1 MQDRPTI
8 DELLRGL
15 ELLLDEQ
22 FIPQLEG
29 AHRYNSRVASNAV
42 KIIRR
47 ELASEERQID
57 AEWRGLDGL
66 LGPAERPR
74 ALSATKQAL
83 RDRNA
88 ELVERI
94 RAGDADGGEFG
105 QRVRPHVREMVRAKL
120 EVNDP
125 GWLAGEAGR

>member
-1 MQDRPTI
+1 MQDRPTV

-22 FIPQLEG
+22 FIPQLDG
-29 AHRYNSRVASNAV
+29 AHRYNSRVALNAV

-47 ELASEERQID
+47 ELRLEESQFD
-57 AEWRGLDGL
+57 AEWRGLDAL
-66 LGPAERPR
+66 LGRAERP
-74 ALSATKQAL
+74 AGLSETKQAL
-83 RDRNA
+83 QERNA

-105 QRVRPHVREMVRAKL
+105 ARVRAHVRETVRAKL

-125 GWLAGEAGR
+125 GWLGLEVRG

>member
-1 MQDRPTI
+1 MQDRPTV

-29 AHRYNSRVASNAV
+29 AHRYNSRVALNAV
-42 KIIRR
+42 RIIRR
-47 ELASEERQID
+47 ELQNEERQID
-57 AEWRGLDGL
+57 AEWRGLDVV
-66 LGPAERPR
+66 LGPAQRPPT
-74 ALSATKQAL
+74 LSEIKQAL
-83 RDRNA
+83 RDRNE

-94 RAGDADGGEFG
+94 RAGDADGEQFG
-105 QRVRPHVREMVRAKL
+105 ALVRAHARDSVRAKL

-125 GWLAGEAGR
+125 GWLGR

>member
-47 ELASEERQID
+47 ELRLEESQID
-57 AEWRGLDGL
+57 AEWRGLDGV
-66 LGPAERPR
+66 LGPAERPA
-74 ALSATKQAL
+74 ALSETKRVL
-83 RDRNA
+83 RDRN
-88 ELVERI
+88 EQLVERI

-105 QRVRPHVREMVRAKL
+105 ERVRAHVRDTVRAKL

-125 GWLAGEAGR
+125 GWLEGEAGR

>member
-1 MQDRPTI
+1 
-8 DELLRGL
+8 LLRGL

-47 ELASEERQID
+47 ELQLEESQID
-57 AEWRGLDGL
+57 AEWRGLDAV
-66 LGPAERPR
+66 LGRAERPAGLSETKH
-74 ALSATKQAL
+74 ALQE
-83 RDRNA
+83 RNA

-105 QRVRPHVREMVRAKL
+105 EQVRAHVRDSVRAKL

-125 GWLAGEAGR
+125 GWLRRGD

>member
-1 MQDRPTI
+1 MQDRPTV

-29 AHRYNSRVASNAV
+29 AHRYNSRVALNAV
-42 KIIRR
+42 RIIRR
-47 ELASEERQID
+47 ELQNEERQID
-57 AEWRGLDGL
+57 AEWRGLDVV
-66 LGPAERPR
+66 LGPAQRPPT
-74 ALSATKQAL
+74 LSEIKQAL
-83 RDRNA
+83 RDRNE

-94 RAGDADGGEFG
+94 RAGDADGGQFG
-105 QRVRPHVREMVRAKL
+105 ALVRAHVRDSVRAKL

-125 GWLAGEAGR
+125 GWLGR

>member
-47 ELASEERQID
+47 ELQNEERQID
-57 AEWRGLDGL
+57 EEWRGLDGV
-66 LGPAERPR
+66 LGPAERP
-74 ALSATKQAL
+74 ATVSATKQAL
-83 RDRNA
+83 RERNE

-94 RAGDADGGEFG
+94 RAGDADDGHFREL
-105 QRVRPHVREMVRAKL
+105 VVAHVRNSVHAKL

-125 GWLAGEAGR
+125 GWLQGSP